1 MKPTPSPTNSVA
13 AEVDSPV
20 AGDFGL
26 AGGEVRRRQ
35 IVFKAFAV
43 GLVAGLLGAGFR
55 VALEWSES
63 LRTRSIH
70 SLPGWR
76 GALFAVA
83 IGSVGAG
90 SATWFV
96 QRLAPHARGS
106 GIPWLKSVL
115 LGEQHPEWRRLLPVK
130 FLAGLIG
137 IGSGLALG
145 REGPTVQMGG
155 AAGAMV
161 GRLLGVQNEQERRAL
176 ISAGAGAGL
185 AAGFNAPLSGL
196 IFVLEELHG
205 SFTPVVFVAAF
216 LASVTGDVVTRL
228 LVSERPVFHMNVAA
242 PGVGALPWAAGLGVL
257 CGVAGVVFN
266 SATLSGLDFVKRTRL
281 PGFVVAAFI
290 GAVVGLCGWWQP
302 GMAGSGGAL
311 VEATLAG
318 RFALAAVP
326 LFVLMRFALSIGSY
340 STGSAGGVFAPLL
353 VLGALGGWSFGVMA
367 QRMSGGAIT
376 NPAVFCVLG
385 MGALFSGIVRAPLT
399 GIVLMLELTGDYD
412 FVLPLLVSCLS
423 AYGVAEWLKSPPLY
437 DALRRR
443 DRAGSAVSPTD
454 QQSHAS
460 S

>member
-1 MKPTPSPTNSVA
+1 MKPTPSPANSVV

-20 AGDFGL
+20 GGDFGL

-35 IVFKAFAV
+35 IVVKAFAV

-76 GALFAVA
+76 GALLAVA
-83 IGSVGAG
+83 IGSLGAG
-90 SATWFV
+90 SATWLV
-96 QRLAPHARGS
+96 QSLAPHALGS

-115 LGEQHPEWRRLLPVK
+115 LGERHPEWRRLLPVK

-161 GRLLGVQNEQERRAL
+161 GQFLGVQNEQERRAL

-228 LVSERPVFHMNVAA
+228 LVSERPVFHINVAA
-242 PGVGALPWAAGLGVL
+242 PGIAARPGLRGSVCSVALWASFSTAPRFRGSTSSNRHDCPVLLSPPSSALSLASADGGNPAWPVQAARWWRQPW
-257 CGVAGVVFN
+257 
-266 SATLSGLDFVKRTRL
+266 
-281 PGFVVAAFI
+281 
-290 GAVVGLCGWWQP
+290 
-302 GMAGSGGAL
+302 
-311 VEATLAG
+311 
-318 RFALAAVP
+318 LAASP
-326 LFVLMRFALSIGSY
+326 WPPSRS
-340 STGSAGGVFAPLL
+340 
-353 VLGALGGWSFGVMA
+353 
-367 QRMSGGAIT
+367 
-376 NPAVFCVLG
+376 
-385 MGALFSGIVRAPLT
+385 
-399 GIVLMLELTGDYD
+399 
-412 FVLPLLVSCLS
+412 SC
-423 AYGVAEWLKSPPLY
+423 
-437 DALRRR
+437 
-443 DRAGSAVSPTD
+443 
-454 QQSHAS
+454 
-460 S
+460 